1 MFKRGPDVFSLI
13 KRINNSSF
21 HFLCIGESY
30 IYTLKSYSMEKAFVE
45 LKNEKGIGKITFYHP
60 QHNALP
66 TTLLVRIVECLEQAN
81 KDNGIKVV
89 LLQSAGDR
97 TFCAGA
103 NFDELLSIKDLESG
117 KDFFKGFGN
126 LISTIRKLNKLVV
139 ARVQGKAVGGGVGR
153 AAACD
158 IAFSTKYSS
167 IRLSEISIGIGPFVI
182 GPALER
188 KIGKA
193 AFSKLSLIPTQ
204 WMDAKSAQHVGLF
217 AEVFDDID
225 KMDEYLE
232 SYLKL
237 LASYN
242 PDALHSM
249 KKILWKGCEEWD
261 KLLDERA
268 EMSGR
273 LVLSD
278 FTKKALKEFK
288 K

>member
-1 MFKRGPDVFSLI
+1 
-13 KRINNSSF
+13 
-21 HFLCIGESY
+21 
-30 IYTLKSYSMEKAFVE
+30 MEKAFVE

-66 TTLLVRIVECLEQAN
+66 TALLVRIVECLEKAN

-89 LLQSAGDR
+89 LIQSAGDR

-103 NFDELLSIKDLESG
+103 NFDELLSIKDLDSG
-117 KDFFKGFGN
+117 KAFFKGFGN
-126 LISTIRKLNKLVV
+126 LINAIRKIDKLVIG
-139 ARVQGKAVGGGVGR
+139 RIQGKAVGGGVGI

-158 IAFSTKYSS
+158 IAFSTRFSS

-182 GPALER
+182 APALER

-193 AFSKLSLIPTQ
+193 AFSKLSLLPTQ
-204 WMDAKSAQHVGLF
+204 WMDAKSASAAGLF
-217 AEVFDDID
+217 AEVFDDIGE
-225 KMDEYLE
+225 MDEYLE

-237 LASYN
+237 LIAYN
-242 PDALHSM
+242 PESLKAM
-249 KKILWKGCEEWD
+249 KKILWQGCEDWD
-261 KLLDERA
+261 ELLDERA
-268 EMSGR
+268 ELSGS

-278 FTKKALKEFK
+278 FTKRALEEFK